1 MQLAMVKQLT
11 IYNIVLNRVYT
22 VTLTINSHAQIQLE

>member
-22 VTLTINSHAQIQLE
+22 VTLTINSHTEIQLE